1 MDPKQHPLV
10 EKRRQWLH
18 EQTSGKIAPDICS
31 AGALSQT
38 LAQYQEPRYELRGF
52 GRHPRH
58 CSMRS
63 NAKHYLTE
71 FASGASLVQRNNRF
85 SFDLAYRQSWSDQ
98 QS

>member
-31 AGALSQT
+31 ADASNRT
-38 LAQYQEPRYELRGF
+38 RAQYQGLRYELRGF
-52 GRHPRH
+52 LRHTRH

-71 FASGASLVQRNNRF
+71 FPSGASLVQRN
-85 SFDLAYRQSWSDQ
+85 DLSTSEVSRDDYLPSTS
-98 QS
+98 